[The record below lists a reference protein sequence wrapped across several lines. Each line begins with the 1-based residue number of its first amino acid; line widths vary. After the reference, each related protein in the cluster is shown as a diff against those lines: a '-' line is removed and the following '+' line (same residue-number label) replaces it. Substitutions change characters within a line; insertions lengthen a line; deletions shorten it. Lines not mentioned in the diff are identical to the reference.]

1 MVEPVYFTSL
11 EIENVRCFG
20 DRQPLDLTI
29 DGRRPA
35 QWTLILGDNGVGK
48 TTLLQCLAWMRLVPS
63 GYDPALFNEENAFL
77 IRLRP
82 KMRRGNLGLSA
93 NLSIGAGL
101 SSGDDSAKRPESDWK
116 SAKMRLLIEFDPDG
130 DISRKFP
137 KSRRGL
143 YENSLIVAYG
153 ADRHRGSQNLTIP
166 ELEDPI
172 GTRLAGRTELYDV
185 EEMLSNLHYA
195 AETNTDPKQAKLDL
209 KRITDVLTKI
219 LPGDVDPDAIR
230 IFAPDSLGRGNLSGV
245 NLEDFTGL
253 VSFSELSL
261 GYQTTLAWTAD
272 YAWRLMRQYPESE
285 NPFAEP
291 AVVLIDEI
299 DLHLH
304 PRWQYTIMDDLSE
317 IFPATQF
324 IATSHSPLMAQV
336 AENANFVLLNKRQEE
351 KDVEIVNEPE
361 AIRGWRVDQILTSEL
376 FGGLGA
382 RSPEVERLFDRRDE
396 LLSKRRLTDKEETEL
411 DRLRTEIDV
420 LPIHQFSGDRDA
432 ITYIRET
439 AALLKKTRKSEN

>member
-1 MVEPVYFTSL
+1 
-11 EIENVRCFG
+11 
-20 DRQPLDLTI
+20 
-29 DGRRPA
+29 
-35 QWTLILGDNGVGK
+35 
-48 TTLLQCLAWMRLVPS
+48 
-63 GYDPALFNEENAFL
+63 
-77 IRLRP
+77 
-82 KMRRGNLGLSA
+82 
-93 NLSIGAGL
+93 
-101 SSGDDSAKRPESDWK
+101 
-116 SAKMRLLIEFDPDG
+116 
-130 DISRKFP
+130 
-137 KSRRGL
+137 
-143 YENSLIVAYG
+143 
-153 ADRHRGSQNLTIP
+153 
-166 ELEDPI
+166 
-172 GTRLAGRTELYDV
+172 
-185 EEMLSNLHYA
+185 MLSNLHYA